1 MNIENFST
9 TCSVKT
15 NHFQEIK
22 GAASV
27 GVYFIL
33 TLFPRQM
40 YVFNFSFHAYFMNHF
55 ICNLESDT
63 TVMTNNS
70 SQLAKHRSFVVMAT
84 VSQVSTSE
92 IKGWCA
98 TYAVEAVAVT
108 IGNLFIIIV
117 FAKAHDMRRQ
127 QRYYFLMNLALADF
141 TVGAFAEP
149 LFAYILGG
157 YYDLWIFKYKD
168 ILFTASIFLDMLSGI
183 SSIAFLAAIALE
195 RLYATLY
202 PTKYRSTKNVSY
214 AAITLLIW
222 TISAIIPSIR
232 IYLGNDYISLYAWM
246 PVVCLLL
253 LLIGVAYIFMWAKLL
268 FFSSKRLNQN
278 RERRL
283 NVTVSILTLA
293 SLSTWLPFIIL
304 NTINMFRPVSV
315 VAVYSTKVLHYG
327 NSLVNPFLFA
337 LKMPK
342 FREAAKK
349 IFCSHRRNAEAN
361 RASQTRREYVLKS
374 SVQSSSSQNCGKS
387 PEIRIT
393 YV

>member
-1 MNIENFST
+1 
-9 TCSVKT
+9 
-15 NHFQEIK
+15 
-22 GAASV
+22 
-27 GVYFIL
+27 
-33 TLFPRQM
+33 M
-40 YVFNFSFHAYFMNHF
+40 YIFNFSFHAYILNHF
-55 ICNLESDT
+55 LCNLESDT
-63 TVMTNNS
+63 TVMANNS
-70 SQLAKHRSFVVMAT
+70 SQLAQHRNFVVMAT
-84 VSQVSTSE
+84 VSQASTSE

-127 QRYYFLMNLALADF
+127 QRHYFLMNLALADF

-149 LFAYILGG
+149 LFVYILGG

-253 LLIGVAYIFMWAKLL
+253 LLIGVAYIVMWAKLL
-268 FFSSKRLNQN
+268 FFSSKRLNQS

-304 NTINMFRPVSV
+304 NTVNMFRPVSL

-349 IFCSHRRNAEAN
+349 IFCKHRRNAVN

-374 SVQSSSSQNCGKS
+374 SVQSSSSQNCDKN
-387 PEIRIT
+387 PEIRTT